1 MIQVVVD
8 VANQV
13 TQIQIYHEFDFE
25 TIRCFDGLILTTSS
39 LTLGF
44 MPSKNLK
51 ILHLLSQRPDST
63 GSGIYI
69 QAMLREAADRGHSN
83 FLLAGIASGRK
94 PSFEEVSADTCEFVE
109 FNGKD
114 LPFEVVG
121 MTDVMPYP
129 SKRFCDLSNS
139 ELERYENCFAGKL
152 SAVVNSFQPDIIHSH
167 HLWIVT
173 SVAKRNYPGLPL
185 VTSCHGTELRQLHN
199 CPHLARRV
207 IEGCQKIEGVLALSK
222 IQKSEVME
230 AYGISEKRVHVVGA
244 GYNAEL
250 FKPARKPSPRPVQII
265 YAGKLN
271 RPKGVPWLLR
281 ALARLGDLDWQ
292 LHLVGS
298 GSGPEKDECL
308 RLAHKLK
315 NRIVIHGALSQ
326 PQLAD
331 VMRSAHLLVLPSFF
345 EGLPLVLLE
354 ALACGCRLIATSLP
368 GVAEV
373 LGGLNTDYVRL
384 VETPRLKNVDKPFKE
399 DEARFERNLLKA
411 IRQQIEAV
419 IIEPQIDYSQIEDQ
433 IAAYSWSSIFRRI
446 EPVYWQVLADH
457 SANLK

>member
-1 MIQVVVD
+1 
-8 VANQV
+8 
-13 TQIQIYHEFDFE
+13 
-25 TIRCFDGLILTTSS
+25 
-39 LTLGF
+39 
-44 MPSKNLK
+44 MPPEKLK

-63 GSGIYI
+63 GSGIYV
-69 QAMLREAADRGHSN
+69 QAMLREAARCGHSN

-94 PSFEEVSADTCEFVE
+94 PSVEEISADTCEFVD
-109 FNGKD
+109 FSGKD

-121 MTDVMPYP
+121 MSDVMPYP
-129 SKRFCDLSNS
+129 SKRFCDLTES
-139 ELERYENCFAGKL
+139 ELERYENCFAAKL
-152 SAVVNSFQPDIIHSH
+152 RAVVNHFQPDIIHSH

-173 SVAKRNYPGLPL
+173 SVAKRNYPGLPV

-207 IEGCQKIEGVLALSK
+207 IEGCQKLEGVLALSK
-222 IQKSEVME
+222 IQKSEVIA
-230 AYGISEKRVHVVGA
+230 AYGISEKSVHVVGA

-250 FKPARKPSPRPVQII
+250 FKPAPKPSPRPVQII

-281 ALARLGDLDWQ
+281 ALASLDDLDFQ

-308 RLAHKLK
+308 RLAHQLE
-315 NRIVIHGALSQ
+315 NRIVIHGALPQ

-331 VMRSAHLLVLPSFF
+331 IMRSAHLLVLPSFF

-354 ALACGCRLIATSLP
+354 ALACGCRLVATSLP

-373 LGGLNTDYVRL
+373 LGGLNSDYVSL

-399 DEARFERNLLKA
+399 DESRFERHLLKT
-411 IRQQIEAV
+411 IRQQIEAA

-433 IAAYSWSSIFRRI
+433 IAAYSWGSVFKRI
-446 EPVYWQVLADH
+446 EPVYRQVLEDH
-457 SANLK
+457 SENLK

>member
-1 MIQVVVD
+1 
-8 VANQV
+8 
-13 TQIQIYHEFDFE
+13 
-25 TIRCFDGLILTTSS
+25 
-39 LTLGF
+39 
-44 MPSKNLK
+44 MPSMNLK

-63 GSGIYI
+63 GSGIYV
-69 QAMLREAADRGHSN
+69 QAMLREAAKCGHSN
-83 FLLAGIASGRK
+83 FLLAGIASGQK
-94 PSFEEVSADTCEFVE
+94 PPIEGVSPDFCEFVD

-121 MTDVMPYP
+121 MSDVMPYP
-129 SKRFCDLSNS
+129 SKRFCDLSVS
-139 ELERYENCFAGKL
+139 ELDSYENCFAGKL
-152 SAVVNSFQPDIIHSH
+152 RAVVNSFQPDIVHSH

-173 SVAKRNYPGLPL
+173 SLAKRNYPGLPV

-199 CPHLARRV
+199 CPHLAQRV
-207 IEGCQKIEGVLALSK
+207 IEGCQKLEGVLALSK
-222 IQKSEVME
+222 IQKSEVIE

-244 GYNAEL
+244 GYNGEL
-250 FKPARKPSPRPVQII
+250 FRPARKPSPRPVQII

-281 ALARLGDLDWQ
+281 ALARLDDLDWQ

-298 GSGPEKDECL
+298 GTGPEKDECL

-315 NRIVIHGALSQ
+315 EKIIIHGALPQS
-326 PQLAD
+326 QLAT
-331 VMRSAHLLVLPSFF
+331 VMRSAHILVLPSFF

-354 ALACGCRLIATSLP
+354 ALACGCRLVATSLP

-373 LGGLNTDYVRL
+373 LGGLNTDYVSL

-399 DEARFERNLLKA
+399 DESRFERNLLKA

-419 IIEPQIDYSQIEDQ
+419 VIEPQIDYSQIEEQ
-433 IAAYSWSSIFRRI
+433 IAAYSWDSIFRRI
-446 EPVYWQVLADH
+446 EPVYTEVLGDH

>member
-1 MIQVVVD
+1 MD
-8 VANQV
+8 S
-13 TQIQIYHEFDFE
+13 E
-25 TIRCFDGLILTTSS
+25 
-39 LTLGF
+39 
-44 MPSKNLK
+44 KLK

-63 GSGIYI
+63 GSGIYV
-69 QAMLREAADRGHSN
+69 QAMLREAANRGHSN
-83 FLLAGIASGRK
+83 FLIAGIASGQK
-94 PSFEEVSADTCEFVE
+94 PNIESIPADACEFVE

-114 LPFEVVG
+114 LSFEVVG

-129 SKRFCDLSNS
+129 SKRFCDLNDS
-139 ELERYENCFAGKL
+139 ELQKYENCFAGKL
-152 SAVVNSFQPDIIHSH
+152 RDAVKNFQPDMIHSH
-167 HLWIVT
+167 HLWIMT
-173 SVAKRNYPGLPL
+173 SVAKRNYPGLPM
-185 VTSCHGTELRQLHN
+185 VTSCHGTEFRQLHN

-207 IEGCQKIEGVLALSK
+207 IEGCQKLEGVLALSN
-222 IQKSEVME
+222 IQKSEVMDS
-230 AYGISEKRVHVVGA
+230 YGISEKRVHVVGA

-250 FKPARKPSPRPVQII
+250 FRPARKPSPRPVQII

-281 ALARLGDLDWQ
+281 ALARLDGLDWQ

-308 RLAHKLK
+308 RLANKMK
-315 NRIVIHGALSQ
+315 NRTVIHGALSQ
-326 PQLAD
+326 PQMAD

-354 ALACGCRLIATSLP
+354 ALACGCRLVATSLP

-373 LGGLNTDYVRL
+373 LGGLNTDYVSL
-384 VETPRLKNVDKPFKE
+384 VETPRLKNIDKPFTE

-411 IRQQIEAV
+411 IRLQIEA
-419 IIEPQIDYSQIEDQ
+419 IILEPEIDASRIGDQ
-433 IAAYSWSSIFRRI
+433 IAAYSWGNVFRRI
-446 EPVYWQVLADH
+446 EPVYRQVLGDH

>member
-1 MIQVVVD
+1 
-8 VANQV
+8 
-13 TQIQIYHEFDFE
+13 
-25 TIRCFDGLILTTSS
+25 
-39 LTLGF
+39 

-63 GSGIYI
+63 GSGIYV
-69 QAMLREAADRGHSN
+69 QAMLRETANRGHSN
-83 FLLAGIASGRK
+83 FLVAGIASGQR
-94 PSFEEVSADTCEFVE
+94 PSIESISDDTCEFVE

-129 SKRFCDLSNS
+129 SKRFCDLNDS
-139 ELERYENCFAGKL
+139 ELEKYENCFGGKL
-152 SAVVNSFQPDIIHSH
+152 KAVVNDFQPDIIHSH
-167 HLWIVT
+167 HLWIMT
-173 SVAKRNYPGLPL
+173 SVAKRNFPDLPM

-199 CPHLARRV
+199 CPHLVQRV
-207 IEGCQKIEGVLALSK
+207 IEGCQKLEGVLALSK
-222 IQKSEVME
+222 IQKSEIIE
-230 AYGISEKRVHVVGA
+230 AYGISEKRVHVAGA

-250 FKPARKPSPRPVQII
+250 FRPARKTSPRPVQII

-281 ALARLGDLDWQ
+281 ALARLDDLDWQ

-298 GSGPEKDECL
+298 GTGPEKDECL
-308 RLAHKLK
+308 RLANKLK
-315 NRIVIHGALSQ
+315 NRLIIHGALSQ

-331 VMRSAHLLVLPSFF
+331 VMRSAHLFVLPSFF

-354 ALACGCRLIATSLP
+354 ALACGCRLVATSLP

-399 DEARFERNLLKA
+399 DEEQFENNLLKA
-411 IRQQIEAV
+411 IRQQIEA
-419 IIEPQIDYSQIEDQ
+419 IIFEPEIDYSQIEKQ
-433 IAAYSWSSIFRRI
+433 ISAYSWGSIYRRI
-446 EPVYWQVLADH
+446 EPVYWQILADH

>member
-1 MIQVVVD
+1 MD
-8 VANQV
+8 SDK
-13 TQIQIYHEFDFE
+13 F
-25 TIRCFDGLILTTSS
+25 
-39 LTLGF
+39 
-44 MPSKNLK
+44 K

-63 GSGIYI
+63 GSGIYV
-69 QAMLREAADRGHSN
+69 QAMLREASGRGHLN

-94 PSFEEVSADTCEFVE
+94 PSIEEISAETCAFVD

-114 LPFEVVG
+114 LPFDDVG
-121 MTDVMPYP
+121 MRDVMPYP
-129 SKRFCDLSNS
+129 SKRFCDLTDS
-139 ELERYENCFAGKL
+139 ELDSYEDCFAGKL
-152 SAVVNSFQPDIIHSH
+152 RAVVNDFQPDIIHSH

-173 SVAKRNYPGLPL
+173 SVENRNYPELPM
-185 VTSCHGTELRQLHN
+185 VTACHGTELRQLHN
-199 CPHLARRV
+199 CPHLAQRV
-207 IEGCQKIEGVLALSK
+207 VEGCQKLEGVLALSK
-222 IQKSEVME
+222 IQKSEVIE
-230 AYGISEKRVHVVGA
+230 TYGISDKRVHVAGA

-250 FKPARKPSPRPVQII
+250 FRPARKPPPRPVRII

-281 ALARLGDLDWQ
+281 ALARLDDLDWQ

-373 LGGLNTDYVRL
+373 LGGLNTDYVTL
-384 VETPRLKNVDKPFKE
+384 VETPRLKKVDKPFKE
-399 DEARFERNLLKA
+399 DEAQFENNLLKT

-433 IAAYSWSSIFRRI
+433 IAAYSWGRVFKRI
-446 EPVYWQVLADH
+446 EPVYRAVLGDH